1 MNSLIRKIL
10 CVVMTL
16 TLITGIFTG
25 CHSGDTKWYLANDI
39 SLKTQYGALPEQG
52 TVGDLEYRICPQDAF
67 SCYRKECGYYID
79 QLEQLDTPYFI
90 VITSGSKT
98 TEGAEIS
105 IVDLGMDGTTLQIL
119 VEEKDASL
127 GKFVSTYSPCVVLE
141 VNKVPAE
148 IVIHSTTG
156 KEFKHITFD

>member
-10 CVVMTL
+10 CVVMSL
-16 TLITGIFTG
+16 TLITGIFAG
-25 CHSGDTKWYLANDI
+25 CSRNDTQWYIANDI
-39 SLKTQYGALPEQG
+39 SLKTQYGSLPDQG
-52 TVGDLEYRICPQDAF
+52 TVGDIEYRILPKESFGCN
-67 SCYRKECGYYID
+67 RKDRGYYID

-105 IVDLGMDGTTLQIL
+105 IVDLGMDGDTLQIL
-119 VEEKDASL
+119 VVEKDGSNGAFTSP
-127 GKFVSTYSPCVVLE
+127 YSPCCALE

-148 IVIHSTTG
+148 VVIHGNDG
-156 KEFKHITFD
+156 KVFNHITFD

>member
-1 MNSLIRKIL
+1 MKSLIKKIA
-10 CVVMTL
+10 CVLMAF

-25 CHSGDTKWYLANDI
+25 CSKSDTQWFLANDI
-39 SLKTQYGALPEQG
+39 SLKTQLGSLPDKG
-52 TVGDLEYRICPQDAF
+52 TVGDIEYSILSKDSY
-67 SCYRKECGYYID
+67 SCNEKDSGYYID

-127 GKFVSTYSPCVVLE
+127 GKFVSPYSPCVVLE

-148 IVIHSTTG
+148 VVIHSTTG

>member
-1 MNSLIRKIL
+1 MKSLIKKIA
-10 CVVMTL
+10 CVLMAF
-16 TLITGIFTG
+16 TLITSIFTG
-25 CHSGDTKWYLANDI
+25 CSKSDTQWFLPNDI
-39 SLKTQYGALPEQG
+39 SLKNQYGSVPEQG
-52 TVGDLEYRICPQDAF
+52 TVGDIEYRILPADSY
-67 SCYRKECGYYID
+67 SCYGKECGYYID

-127 GKFVSTYSPCVVLE
+127 GKFVSPYSPCVVLE
-141 VNKVPAE
+141 VNEVPAE
-148 IVIHSTTG
+148 VVIHSTTG

>member
-25 CHSGDTKWYLANDI
+25 CTKGDTKWHLANDI
-39 SLKTQYGALPEQG
+39 SLKTQYGSLPDQG

-67 SCYRKECGYYID
+67 TGKRTERGYYID

-90 VITSGSKT
+90 IITSDSKT
-98 TEGAEIS
+98 TEGAEIT
-105 IVDLGMDGTTLQIL
+105 IVDLGMDGDTLQIL
-119 VEEKDASL
+119 VEEKGASF
-127 GKFVSTYSPCVVLE
+127 GKFVSPYSPCVVLE
-141 VNKVPAE
+141 VNKVPAAVE
-148 IVIHSTTG
+148 IHNTTG